1 MASNDYS
8 YQKYIKYKIKYL
20 SLKNDLEINKLGGA
34 KKNSKQKK
42 AEPVHVVK
50 YPAASDFLEWLL
62 PNLRKY
68 RIPYKNP
75 NTDGDYSRTFVGSDK
90 EGIMMDWKH
99 FDAYDIDQF
108 NRQINKFGYN
118 VDYDYDNDHGY
129 EYTVKFV
136 KK

>member
-1 MASNDYS
+1 
-8 YQKYIKYKIKYL
+8 
-20 SLKNDLEINKLGGA
+20 
-34 KKNSKQKK
+34 
-42 AEPVHVVK
+42 
-50 YPAASDFLEWLL
+50 
-62 PNLRKY
+62 
-68 RIPYKNP
+68 
-75 NTDGDYSRTFVGSDK
+75 
-90 EGIMMDWKH
+90 MMDWKH